1 MAVTTP
7 PAPRASATA
16 RSASTAIFAVA
27 FVVLGLPDFAHGVAW
42 PDMRADF
49 DRPLAALGTFLVVAA
64 GGYLL
69 VAVSTGRLAGRWGLE
84 GLVLRSTLS
93 SAVGLLII
101 AVAPT
106 WPVVLVR
113 QPPLRRRQREGWT
126 PGSTRRSP
134 FGRTAA

>member
-1 MAVTTP
+1 MSPTSYLTAPPRGDPLWTSDCTGALSDGQPPPDRSLCLRPRQVAVTTP
-7 PAPRASATA
+7 SPSASSANA
-16 RSASTAIFAVA
+16 RSASTAIFAVV

-64 GGYLL
+64 AGYLL

-93 SAVGLLII
+93 S
-101 AVAPT
+101 
-106 WPVVLVR
+106 
-113 QPPLRRRQREGWT
+113 
-126 PGSTRRSP
+126 RSVC
-134 FGRTAA
+134 